1 MKVGDILH
9 PITKHL
15 TFWWSTRCLVYFTS
29 IYTLYI
35 LLYGHIFFF
44 LILFPFL
51 PDIAE
56 NKLKAKSSLKAWN
69 VKTDTLDS
77 MQVMIT
83 VI

>member
-1 MKVGDILH
+1 MD
-9 PITKHL
+9 T
-15 TFWWSTRCLVYFTS
+15 
-29 IYTLYI
+29 
-35 LLYGHIFFF
+35 FFF